1 MAVARQR
8 LARRHRS
15 GATVPTSAAI
25 SRRSPRARTQP
36 SPSVA
41 EVAVEPADR
50 LRVDDRATKRGEQVA
65 ISAERLDVLD
75 ADLILFATEKPRDID
90 ALERV
95 PTFKRLNA
103 VAEHRAV
110 FTDGVLTGAAYF
122 TTPLSLA

>member
-1 MAVARQR
+1 ME
-8 LARRHRS
+8 RR
-15 GATVPTSAAI
+15 V
-25 SRRSPRARTQP
+25 
-36 SPSVA
+36 
-41 EVAVEPADR
+41 EVGVEPADR

-122 TTPLSLA
+122 TTPLSLAYLLDRLTPQLKSAVAGHAPRRIVDTG